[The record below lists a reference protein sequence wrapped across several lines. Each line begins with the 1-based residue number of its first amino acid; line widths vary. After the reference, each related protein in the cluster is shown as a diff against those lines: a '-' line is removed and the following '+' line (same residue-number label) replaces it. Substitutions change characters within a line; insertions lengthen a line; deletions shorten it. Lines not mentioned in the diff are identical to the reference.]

1 MNWGCGGR
9 LMGEWGDSVGMGSG
23 GLGGAWW
30 VLGMVSYF
38 LLFSVISGCDSE
50 TWNFCFFL

>member
-9 LMGEWGDSVGMGSG
+9 LMGDCVGMGSG

-50 TWNFCFFL
+50 TWNFGFFL